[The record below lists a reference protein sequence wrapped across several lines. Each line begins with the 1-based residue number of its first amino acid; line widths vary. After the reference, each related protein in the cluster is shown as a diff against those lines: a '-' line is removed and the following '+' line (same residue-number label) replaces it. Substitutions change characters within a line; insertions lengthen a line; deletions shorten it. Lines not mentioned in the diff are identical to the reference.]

1 MRERL
6 KNMPVPVV
14 ATMLGAATL
23 SNVYQSLGFDWVR
36 HLSMWASTL
45 VLLFYIAKIIIHPSA
60 VKAEYS
66 NTVPASLYAG
76 ITMVTMILCSYYKV
90 WFPTACKWIFITAVC
105 VHAVHILVFLCR
117 NVFKGVNLD
126 TFVPSWFVTFNGI
139 MVSLVAGPDML
150 PSAMAKAVLYWGLF
164 IYTVTIPFMVWRLIT
179 REVKP
184 GMLHTQAIVLAPCS
198 LCLVSYL
205 NIVKEP
211 VRAVVMILYVCV
223 ILSLLFILVKLP
235 RFFLRAVCSGIC
247 GSHLPHGHRCGGL
260 HQSWLLSGG
269 NWKRGTCLWGEAGG
283 RNTDLCDNSHYR
295 HGVVWI
301 YEDAGRKE
309 GLTGRKA
316 GLIL

>member
-198 LCLVSYL
+198 LCLASYL
-205 NIVKEP
+205 NLAQEPSMALVGILFFCVLASLAFIIIKLPVFFAVPFAPGFAGLTFPMAIGIVASNKAAAFFTGAGQETLGY
-211 VRAVVMILYVCV
+211 VVKQIAGVQIYLTTAIIGMILFGF
-223 ILSLLFILVKLP
+223 LKMLF
-235 RFFLRAVCSGIC
+235 
-247 GSHLPHGHRCGGL
+247 
-260 HQSWLLSGG
+260 
-269 NWKRGTCLWGEAGG
+269 GTG
-283 RNTDLCDNSHYR
+283 
-295 HGVVWI
+295 
-301 YEDAGRKE
+301 K
-309 GLTGRKA
+309 KA
-316 GLIL
+316 G

>member
-198 LCLVSYL
+198 LCLASYL
-205 NIVKEP
+205 NLAQEP
-211 VRAVVMILYVCV
+211 SMALVGILFFCV
-223 ILSLLFILVKLP
+223 LASLAFIIIKLP
-235 RFFLRAVCSGIC
+235 VFFAVPFAPGF
-247 GSHLPHGHRCGGL
+247 
-260 HQSWLLSGG
+260 
-269 NWKRGTCLWGEAGG
+269 A
-283 RNTDLCDNSHYR
+283 
-295 HGVVWI
+295 
-301 YEDAGRKE
+301 
-309 GLTGRKA
+309 GLTFPMAIGIVASNKAAAFFTGAGQENLGYVVKQIAGVQIYLTTAIIGMVLFGFLKMLFGTGKKA
-316 GLIL
+316 G